1 MSFGADGQWFAIGWL
16 QPAKGCRGVSS
27 SLSRRCHRR
36 PAGHGMRVPV
46 MPSSGYTVVRDRS
59 DRVVPVRTRACLA
72 HGDAG
77 DTRGMT
83 AHMNVNP
90 KAGNRALPGVSSRS
104 REGSGLRVSTSEI
117 GESN

>member
-1 MSFGADGQWFAIGWL
+1 MGRNRLASARKRLPGRVL
-16 QPAKGCRGVSS
+16 VLVLTVSS
-27 SLSRRCHRR
+27 A
-36 PAGHGMRVPV
+36 AGWPRDAGT
-46 MPSSGYTVVRDRS
+46 SYAVVRDRS